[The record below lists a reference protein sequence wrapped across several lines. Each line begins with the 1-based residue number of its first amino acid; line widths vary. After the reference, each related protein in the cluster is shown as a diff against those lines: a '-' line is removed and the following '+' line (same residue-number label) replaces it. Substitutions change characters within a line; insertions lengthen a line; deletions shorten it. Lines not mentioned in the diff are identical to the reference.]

1 MTDLQCP
8 AGFLFTVPAMPER
21 ARALAESL
29 RERRVA
35 VVYAGDLP
43 SLTRTADVV
52 AEELAVPTRESTGLR
67 ESATPTEVYAATGT
81 VQEVATAADKETE
94 TAMKVGAALSE
105 IADQHRGETV
115 LVVATPRI
123 LALTLPRL
131 AGNPALPLAKG
142 RPLVAGGT
150 VEMRADDDGW
160 ALDAWMGHTEE
171 S

>member
-1 MTDLQCP
+1 LTDLQCP
-8 AGFLFTVPAMPER
+8 AGFVFTVPAMPER

-29 RERRVA
+29 RDRRIA

-43 SLTRTADVV
+43 SLTRTAGAL
-52 AEELAVPTRESTGLR
+52 AEELGVPARDDNGLH
-67 ESATPTEVYAATGT
+67 ESAPPTEVYAATGT
-81 VQEVATAADKETE
+81 VSDVVTAADTDTD

-115 LVVATPRI
+115 VVVATPRV

-131 AGNPALPLAKG
+131 AGNPALPWAKG

-150 VEMRADDDGW
+150 VEMRLDDDGW
-160 ALDAWMGHTEE
+160 VLDAWMGHSED